1 MKQESITVRILDRE
15 YPLLV
20 DSSDVATI
28 RSFAEDVSQRM
39 RAFKEQFPDQPD
51 LVAAVFISMELAEE
65 LLGARETLNVL
76 MTAIDR
82 ETNYCE
88 QQVSQALRYTSVAEG

>member
-20 DSSDVATI
+20 DSTDVDTI
-28 RSFAEDVSQRM
+28 QGVAANVSQRM
-39 RAFKEQFPDQPD
+39 KAFKEQFPDQPD

-65 LLGARETLNVL
+65 LLGAHEAFNVL
-76 MTAIDR
+76 LTAIDQ
-82 ETNYCE
+82 ETHYLD
-88 QQVSQALRYTSVAEG
+88 QQVSQALNYTSVAEG